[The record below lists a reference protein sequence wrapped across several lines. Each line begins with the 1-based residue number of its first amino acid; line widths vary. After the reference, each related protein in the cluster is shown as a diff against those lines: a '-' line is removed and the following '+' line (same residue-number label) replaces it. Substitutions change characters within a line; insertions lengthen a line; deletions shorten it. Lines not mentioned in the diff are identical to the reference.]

1 MTVLVIGGTG
11 RIGKFA
17 VDKLTQREI
26 KTKVFSRSQEK
37 LSSLTNNAIGV
48 TGNLEKIDTLS
59 DIYEDVDKLL
69 LITANGETETER
81 GLNAIKQAKVSNV
94 SKIVFISVKLS
105 EEAMKVPH
113 YASKVPIENLIKN
126 SGINFTILRPDFYFQ
141 NDLLLEKPI
150 TLAGLYTMPI
160 GNIGQNR
167 IDTRDVADAAV
178 NALLSDEFNGMEIPL
193 YGPKSWTA
201 NDIART
207 YSKILN
213 KEVNYAGDDL
223 DAWAESSKAFM
234 PPWLISALKAGFAK
248 MQAMGSIATDEEIN
262 VSENVVGHPLRK
274 FEDFVA
280 EATEHWK

>member
-17 VDKLTQREI
+17 VDKLTQSGI

-48 TGNLEKIDTLS
+48 TGNLEKIDTLLN
-59 DIYEDVDKLL
+59 IYEDVDKLL

-262 VSENVVGHPLRK
+262 VSEKVVGHPLRK
-274 FEDFVA
+274 FEDFA
-280 EATEHWK
+280 TEATEHWK

>member
-262 VSENVVGHPLRK
+262 FSEKVVGHPLRK
-274 FEDFVA
+274 FEDFA
-280 EATEHWK
+280 IEATEHWK